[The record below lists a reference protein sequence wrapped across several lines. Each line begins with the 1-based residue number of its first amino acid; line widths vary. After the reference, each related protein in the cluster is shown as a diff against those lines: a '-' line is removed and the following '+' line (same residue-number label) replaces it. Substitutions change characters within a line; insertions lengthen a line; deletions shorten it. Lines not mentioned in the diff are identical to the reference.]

1 MLAGCGGIWNSLG
14 VEREERSAAGG
25 RPATLGDVLYAD
37 PSRAAAS
44 EQDWLRLV
52 RAVAAQDQFALH
64 ALYDRAHR
72 PVFTLLLRITSNPAM
87 AEELTLDVF
96 HGLWRRASGY
106 EPAKGNTVLAW
117 IMNQAR
123 ARALERLGNERR
135 RKRPEPEHYALLPIE
150 QPDYQDLLALKERGR
165 VLRNALK
172 VLSADEHQALED
184 AYFAEASV
192 DDPAAHARIR
202 CALHKLRRMLA
213 VKNAMTAP
221 LETNDCEQGEHVALY
236 TVRALPEE
244 DARSLEQHFGSCWQ
258 CRREVEALLPVVD
271 AFVAWPTDLLR
282 PRWDLRSSLARRI
295 AAETGAA
302 PVLPARR
309 QWSEP
314 PWENVA
320 PGIAC
325 KILAADAASDMV
337 SMLVRLVPGG
347 AYPPH
352 THAGVEE
359 LHLLDGELWI
369 DERKLH
375 AGDYNRAEPGTGDKR
390 VWSET
395 GCACVLVTST
405 RDKLK

>member
-1 MLAGCGGIWNSLG
+1 MQ
-14 VEREERSAAGG
+14 
-25 RPATLGDVLYAD
+25 LGDVLYAGK
-37 PSRAAAS
+37 SRAAAS
-44 EQDWLRLV
+44 EQDWVRLV
-52 RAVAAQDQFALH
+52 RAVAAQDALALH

-72 PVFTLLLRITSNPAM
+72 AVFTLLLRLTSNPAI

-106 EPAKGNTVLAW
+106 EPAKGTVLAW
-117 IMNQAR
+117 VMNQAR
-123 ARALERLGNERR
+123 ARALERLGKERR

-150 QPDYQDLLALKERGR
+150 QPDYQDLLALKERGQ

-172 VLSADEHQALED
+172 VLSADEHKALEH
-184 AYFAEASV
+184 AYFGEVTV
-192 DDPAAHARIR
+192 DDPAARARIR

-221 LETNDCEQGEHVALY
+221 LEVNDCEHGEVVAAY
-236 TVRALPEE
+236 AMRALSD
-244 DARSLEQHFGSCWQ
+244 DAARGLEGHFGSCWQ

-271 AFVAWPTDLLR
+271 AFIAWPTDLLR
-282 PRWDLRSSLARRI
+282 PRWDLRSSLAKRI

-302 PVLPARR
+302 PVLPAKR

-325 KILAADAASDMV
+325 KILATDPASDMV

-347 AYPPH
+347 EYPPH

-375 AGDYNRAEPGTGDKR
+375 PGDYNRAEPGTGDKR

-395 GCACVLVTST
+395 GCTCVLVTST

>member
-1 MLAGCGGIWNSLG
+1 M
-14 VEREERSAAGG
+14 EREEEIPAGA

-44 EQDWLRLV
+44 EQDWVRLAH
-52 RAVAAQDQFALH
+52 AVATQDALALH

-72 PVFTLLLRITSNPAM
+72 AVFTLLLRLTSNPAI

-106 EPAKGNTVLAW
+106 EPAKGTVLAW

-123 ARALERLGNERR
+123 ARALERLGKERR

-150 QPDYQDLLALKERGR
+150 QPDYQDLLALKERGQ

-172 VLSADEHQALED
+172 VLSADERKALED
-184 AYFAEASV
+184 AYFLEVTRDDSV
-192 DDPAAHARIR
+192 AWTYVRA
-202 CALHKLRRMLA
+202 ALHKLRRVLA

-221 LETNDCEQGEHVALY
+221 LEVHDCPLGALVGAY
-236 TVRALPEE
+236 ALRALSQENE
-244 DARSLEQHFGSCWQ
+244 RTLETHFGSCWQ
-258 CRREVEALLPVVD
+258 CRREIEALLPVVEV
-271 AFVAWPTDLLR
+271 FVVWPTDLLR
-282 PRWDLRSSLARRI
+282 PRWDLRNGLAKRI

-302 PVLPARR
+302 PVLPAKR
-309 QWSEP
+309 QWTEP
-314 PWENVA
+314 PWEDVA

-325 KILAADAASDMV
+325 KILATDAANDRV

-347 AYPPH
+347 EYPAH

>member
-1 MLAGCGGIWNSLG
+1 MES
-14 VEREERSAAGG
+14 EERSPAGP
-25 RPATLGDVLYAD
+25 RPSTLGDVLYAD

-44 EQDWLRLV
+44 EQDWVGLV
-52 RAVAAQDQFALH
+52 RAVAAQDQLALH
-64 ALYDRAHR
+64 ALYERAHR
-72 PVFTLLLRITSNPAM
+72 AVFTLVLRLTSNPAI

-96 HGLWRRASGY
+96 HGVWRRASGY
-106 EPAKGNTVLAW
+106 APAKGTVLAW

-123 ARALERLGNERR
+123 ARAIERLGNE
-135 RKRPEPEHYALLPIE
+135 
-150 QPDYQDLLALKERGR
+150 PDYQDLLALKERGQ
-165 VLRNALK
+165 VLRNALE
-172 VLSADEHQALED
+172 VLSADEHEALEG
-184 AYFAEASV
+184 AYFGESTV
-192 DDPAAHARIR
+192 DDHAAHARIR

-221 LETNDCEQGEHVALY
+221 PEINDCEHGQLVAAY
-236 TVRALPEE
+236 AMRALSD
-244 DARSLEQHFGSCWQ
+244 DAARGLEGHFGSCWQ

-282 PRWDLRSSLARRI
+282 PRWDLRSSLAKRI
-295 AAETGAA
+295 AAETGAP
-302 PVLPARR
+302 PVLPGKR

-314 PWENVA
+314 PWEVVA

-325 KILAADAASDMV
+325 KILATDPLNDMV

-347 AYPPH
+347 EYPPH

>member
-1 MLAGCGGIWNSLG
+1 MQ
-14 VEREERSAAGG
+14 
-25 RPATLGDVLYAD
+25 LGDVLYAGK
-37 PSRAAAS
+37 SRAAAS
-44 EQDWLRLV
+44 EQDWVRLV
-52 RAVAAQDQFALH
+52 RAVATQDALALH

-72 PVFTLLLRITSNPAM
+72 AVFTLLLRLTSNPAI

-106 EPAKGNTVLAW
+106 EPAKGTVLAW
-117 IMNQAR
+117 VMNQAR
-123 ARALERLGNERR
+123 ARALERLGKERR

-150 QPDYQDLLALKERGR
+150 QPDYQDLLALKERGQ

-172 VLSADEHQALED
+172 VLSADEHEALEH
-184 AYFAEASV
+184 AYFGEVTV
-192 DDPAAHARIR
+192 DDPAARARIR

-221 LETNDCEQGEHVALY
+221 LEVNDCEHGEVVAAY
-236 TVRALPEE
+236 AMRALSD
-244 DARSLEQHFGSCWQ
+244 DAARGLEGHFGSCWQ

-271 AFVAWPTDLLR
+271 AFIAWPTDLLR
-282 PRWDLRSSLARRI
+282 PRWDLRSSLAKRI

-302 PVLPARR
+302 PVLPAKR

-325 KILAADAASDMV
+325 KILATDPASDMV

-347 AYPPH
+347 EYPPH

-375 AGDYNRAEPGTGDKR
+375 PGDYNRAEPGTGDQR

-395 GCACVLVTST
+395 GCTCVLVTST

>member
-1 MLAGCGGIWNSLG
+1 M
-14 VEREERSAAGG
+14 R
-25 RPATLGDVLYAD
+25 LGDVLYAD
-37 PSRAAAS
+37 KSRAAAS
-44 EQDWLRLV
+44 ENDWVRLV
-52 RAVAAQDQFALH
+52 RAVAAQDQLALH

-72 PVFTLLLRITSNPAM
+72 AVFTLLLRLTSNPTM

-106 EPAKGNTVLAW
+106 EPAKGTVLAW

-123 ARALERLGNERR
+123 ARALERLGKERR
-135 RKRPEPEHYALLPIE
+135 RRRPEPEHYALLPIE

-165 VLRNALK
+165 VLRSALK
-172 VLSADEHQALED
+172 VLSADEHKALED
-184 AYFAEASV
+184 AYFGEATV
-192 DDPAAHARIR
+192 DDSAARARIR

-221 LETNDCEQGEHVALY
+221 LEVNDCEHGELVAAYAMRGLSD
-236 TVRALPEE
+236 
-244 DARSLEQHFGSCWQ
+244 DAARGLEGHFGSCWQ

-282 PRWDLRSSLARRI
+282 PRWDLRNGLAKRI

-302 PVLPARR
+302 PVLPAKR

-314 PWENVA
+314 PWEVVA

-325 KILAADAASDMV
+325 KILATDPARDMV

-347 AYPPH
+347 EYPPH

-369 DERKLH
+369 DDRKLH
-375 AGDYNRAEPGTGDKR
+375 AGDYNRAEPGTGDQR